1 MNMIESWVT
10 MKKGLLL
17 FVIALLLPTFAFAE
31 GIDKYNINMNIEDYD
46 YVSYLKQYETEEETN
61 YSEEIIS
68 DKNSVIKSISSSTS
82 YSLSDNIINYN
93 NISNKIQL
101 EYDITYDKKAKKH
114 REYYLLKD
122 NNTRINKLTF
132 NISVPEENLKTI
144 IKINGKELTDDQ
156 LIINRS
162 GNKVYGTIYDIAPK
176 SVVTIALEDDSKD
189 KLIAIMT
196 NIALF
201 FPLIGALVSYFIW
214 YFFGKDLA
222 TKINITSHP
231 PKDVE
236 LLDACLAYNGEVT
249 TNNITL
255 LLLKLANEEYIRI
268 KEDNYGIKLIKQK
281 DYSGKNYVESL
292 FLRKLFTKNLIKDG
306 KIVQERVKEIYLEDV
321 GVKTALE
328 EIKVRANND
337 SVKNKYFEKTSNRK
351 NIYITIITSISLL
364 LMNCVP
370 FIEYGGQFTIVIG
383 VLFSVLCLYVLL
395 KTVSIIDF
403 EKANNIEL
411 VSTVALFAIVLA
423 VLAKVFT
430 NIKIIYIV
438 IYVVGFTC
446 SFLMLILY
454 KYMPKRTKKGTA
466 VLGELESLK
475 LFIETA
481 KAEELKRVL
490 ELDNQYIYTILPYTY
505 ILDDVSII
513 KKQFRSFKLV
523 RPLWYET
530 KNITNISDIYKK
542 IDYILNKLP
551 K

>member
-1 MNMIESWVT
+1 

-17 FVIALLLPTFAFAE
+17 FIISLLLPSLALAD

-46 YVSYLKQYETEEETN
+46 YVSYLKQYDTEEETN
-61 YSEEIIS
+61 YSETILA
-68 DKNSVIKSISSSTS
+68 DKNSVIKTISSSTS
-82 YSLSDNIINYN
+82 YNLSDNIINYK
-93 NISNKIQL
+93 NITNKVQL
-101 EYDITYDKKAKKH
+101 EYDLSYNKKNKNN
-114 REYYLLKD
+114 REYYLLKN
-122 NNTRINKLTF
+122 NNTKINKLTF
-132 NISVPEENLKTI
+132 NISIPEENVNTI
-144 IKINGKELTDDQ
+144 IKLNGKELTDNQ
-156 LIINRS
+156 LIISRS

-176 SVVTIALEDDSKD
+176 SEVTITLESDNKD
-189 KLIAIMT
+189 KLISIMT

-268 KEDNYGIKLIKQK
+268 KEDNYGIKIIKLK
-281 DYSGKNYVESL
+281 DYAGKNYVESL

-306 KIVQERVKEIYLEDV
+306 KIVQERVKEVYLEDV
-321 GVKTALE
+321 GTKTAIE
-328 EIKVRANND
+328 EIKVRANNETT
-337 SVKNKYFEKTSNRK
+337 KNRYFEKTSNRK

-370 FIEYGGQFTIVIG
+370 FIEYGGRFTIIIG
-383 VLFSVLCLYVLL
+383 VLFSILCLYVLL
-395 KTVSIIDF
+395 RTVDMTDF

-411 VSTVALFAIVLA
+411 VSTVALFALVLA

-430 NIKIIYIV
+430 KIKIIYIV
-438 IYVVGFTC
+438 IYVVGFVC

-466 VLGELESLK
+466 ILGELESLK

-481 KAEELKRVL
+481 KTEELKRVL

-505 ILDDVSII
+505 ILDDIPII
-513 KKQFRSFKLV
+513 KKQFKSFKLV
-523 RPLWYET
+523 RPIWYET
-530 KNITNISDIYKK
+530 KNITNINDIYKK
-542 IDYILNKLP
+542 IDHILNKLP

>member
-321 GVKTALE
+321 GIKTALE

-337 SVKNKYFEKTSNRK
+337 AVKNKYFEKTSNRK